1 MTDIAEMPQSVLMP
15 ITQAAQQIARQFAIE
30 QPTEEKALQVYLN
43 TLAVYAVNNYLRI
56 MDISTDLKGGDSW
69 NPVIRFACDVADLW
83 VTGVGRLE
91 CRPLQVINQNPAN
104 LPFKT
109 DQEDAQMGRWGDAVM
124 GRWGDAV
131 SYPDPDRSTWSGN
144 PPEFI
149 SRESENS
156 TLLESPSSYHGFSPR
171 HRVPASERPLQSQ
184 SASISC
190 YVPPETQDDR
200 IGYVV
205 VEIDL
210 EQQEAT
216 LLGFAPTVTSE
227 QLTIGELQPITEML
241 KNLES
246 QKTQLVPLA
255 KLSQWCQGIFEVGWQ
270 PVEAFLDNALA
281 HSSFTQ
287 VAFRRSITK
296 EIKRAKLINFGR
308 HKPGIAVTLVVT
320 LTQQERTNGIA
331 LQVFPQTGETF
342 LPTGIKLAVLD
353 ESGTCFFDIASGSN
367 DRFIQSRQFSGQSG
381 ERFRVQLSFGKISLM
396 EDFAI

>member
-1 MTDIAEMPQSVLMP
+1 MTDIAQMPQSVLMP
-15 ITQAAQQIARQFAIE
+15 ITQAAQQMARQFAIE

-91 CRPLQVINQNPAN
+91 CRPLQVINRDPSN

-109 DQEDAQMGRWGDAVM
+109 DQEDALTGRWGD
-124 GRWGDAV
+124 GESD
-131 SYPDPDRSTWSGN
+131 PDPDLSTWSSS

-149 SRESENS
+149 RGESENS
-156 TLLESPSSYHGFSPR
+156 SLLESPGSYHGVSPR

-184 SASISC
+184 PASISC

-205 VEIDL
+205 VQIDL

-320 LTQQERTNGIA
+320 LTQQEKTNGIG
-331 LQVFPQTGETF
+331 LQVFPQTGESF
-342 LPTGIKLAVLD
+342 LPTKLKLAVLD
-353 ESGTCFFDIASGSN
+353 ESGTCFFEIASGSN
-367 DRFIQSRQFSGQSG
+367 DRFIQSRQFSGQRG

-396 EDFAI
+396 QDFAI

>member
-1 MTDIAEMPQSVLMP
+1 MTDIVQMPRSVLMP
-15 ITQAAQQIARQFAIE
+15 ITQAAQQMARQFAIE

-56 MDISTDLKGGDSW
+56 MDIPTDLTVGDSW
-69 NPVIRFACDVADLW
+69 NPAIRFASNVADLW
-83 VTGVGRLE
+83 VTDVGRLE
-91 CRPLQVINQNPAN
+91 CRPLNRDGSN
-104 LPFKT
+104 LQIKT
-109 DQEDAQMGRWGDAVM
+109 
-124 GRWGDAV
+124 
-131 SYPDPDRSTWSGN
+131 
-144 PPEFI
+144 
-149 SRESENS
+149 NS
-156 TLLESPSSYHGFSPR
+156 QPG
-171 HRVPASERPLQSQ
+171 
-184 SASISC
+184 SISC

-210 EQQEAT
+210 ERQEAN

-227 QLTIGELQPITEML
+227 QLTIDELQPITEML

-246 QKTQLVPLA
+246 EKTQVVPLA

-270 PVEAFLDNALA
+270 PVEAFLDRAIA

-296 EIKRAKLINFGR
+296 EIERAKLINFGR
-308 HKPGIAVTLVVT
+308 HKPGLSVTLVVT
-320 LTQQERTNGIA
+320 ITQQEKTNGIA

-342 LPTGIKLAVLD
+342 LPSGVKLAVLD
-353 ESGTCFFDIASGSN
+353 ESGNFFFQIASGSN

-381 ERFRVQLSFGKISLM
+381 ERFRVQLSLGKISLM